1 MTCNEIGE
9 RLLDLATGLPPESEV
24 SDHLSACAACTEKL
38 EGLRTTMSL
47 LDEWEAPEPSPY
59 FDTRLAARLREETAQ
74 PRHGWLD
81 WFRRPALVVTMA
93 LLMIVGFG
101 LFHATMYDS
110 GTKTEATIAEP
121 GTAVGDLQTLDKNH
135 DVLANFD
142 MLDELDGQPSS
153 GTSQAN
159 P

>member
-9 RLLDLATGLPPESEV
+9 RLLDLATGTQPASEV
-24 SDHLSACAACTEKL
+24 SDHLRACAACTEKL
-38 EGLRTTMSL
+38 EGLRGTMSL

-59 FDTRLAARLREETAQ
+59 FDTRLMARLREETAQ
-74 PRHGWLD
+74 SRHGWLD
-81 WFRRPALVVTMA
+81 WFRRPVLAVAVA

-101 LFHATMYDS
+101 LFHATMYNT
-110 GTKTEATIAEP
+110 GTVTEANVAEP

-135 DVLANFD
+135 DMLANFD
-142 MLDELDGQPSS
+142 LLDELDGQPENAP
-153 GTSQAN
+153 QAN